1 MAEFLTLVF
10 RTFMSESGLKKTTT
24 PGPPPPTAAGSTLLV
39 GHRGTSRSVLLLAA
53 VTAASELGTR
63 VVFFSQTQIQS
74 LPVSL
79 QKSVPGLSP
88 ESLKK
93 IVFSYPR
100 TVEELLQQVARLHES
115 TNTTPPALIVVD
127 GLEDFLCAPGRH
139 PGEQSRAAHLS
150 ALLCDTATFFT
161 QVLKQRSSSSAP
173 CRILASFY
181 SDTDPGQADGEA
193 SATDAML
200 NVLDR
205 YFQVRCTL
213 DQDRGYEAAAA
224 GLQELWH
231 VYLSGRGVTDDKLGG
246 SQEWQLLVFP
256 NGSVEFKLV

>member
-1 MAEFLTLVF
+1 M
-10 RTFMSESGLKKTTT
+10 
-24 PGPPPPTAAGSTLLV
+24 
-39 GHRGTSRSVLLLAA
+39 
-53 VTAASELGTR
+53 
-63 VVFFSQTQIQS
+63 
-74 LPVSL
+74 
-79 QKSVPGLSP
+79 
-88 ESLKK
+88 
-93 IVFSYPR
+93 FSYPR